1 MLWHKA
7 ASINNNFNNNSNSN
21 GKLTAFERVK
31 YAKVKCVV
39 RLLLPLGILLFSAT
53 HEIAVVCS
61 RLLVAGC
68 PLSGCLMPDCGGQQS
83 CYKFPT
89 GPLVVARSG
98 RQTKSEFSLSLSV
111 SMWAQLQLQFVYMCS
126 VCHSDSAP
134 TLSFWMLFG
143 DSFSSYVLESEF
155 FVVRFSN
162 WKNVA
167 WSATVLGVACL
178 LDQWRRLIKNCLL

>member
-1 MLWHKA
+1 MLQISNWA
-7 ASINNNFNNNSNSN
+7 ACCCS
-21 GKLTAFERVK
+21 
-31 YAKVKCVV
+31 V
-39 RLLLPLGILLFSAT
+39 RSANQ
-53 HEIAVVCS
+53 VGV
-61 RLLVAGC
+61 L
-68 PLSGCLMPDCGGQQS
+68 
-83 CYKFPT
+83 
-89 GPLVVARSG
+89 
-98 RQTKSEFSLSLSV
+98 SLSLCLSV